1 MLTLL
6 LAAATTAT
14 AAEVQTVDQDATS
27 AQGAT
32 ATSSATQVAPS
43 NTNISVRV
51 LSPGNDGSVSQ
62 TNAVGSLGVA
72 ANDNSTTQLAGQAQ
86 SGSGTAVQTADQS
99 AANTQ
104 LAGATSAASQY
115 GASNVN
121 LPIRVGSS
129 GSNGSVTQTNA
140 VESAAVAKNDND
152 TTQLAGQK
160 QEGGTSCGCTGSTGV
175 QTADQSAYN
184 AQGAAAKSEAT
195 QIAPKNVNISVRV
208 LSEGDNG
215 DVTQTNAAGSLAA
228 AKNDNDTTQ
237 LSGQKQDG
245 GRSSC
250 GCGSTDVQTADQSAA
265 NLQGAAAKSEA
276 TQIAP
281 KNVNLSVRVGS
292 DGSNGDVTQ
301 TNAVGSAA
309 IAKNDN
315 DTKQASLQSQY
326 GAGDCK
332 CHDGSTGIQTSD
344 QSAGSA
350 QFAFADS
357 SAKQIGASNVN
368 TPIRVK
374 SDGDDGDVT
383 QTNAVLS
390 AGIAANDNKTLQA
403 SGQSQAGGSGT
414 GIQTAD
420 QKAFNLQGAAAK
432 SDAFQIGASNTN
444 APIRVKSGGGG
455 GSVTQANLAGSAAIA
470 SNDNATY
477 QFGAQSQAAGHDCGC
492 KDGKDGLGI
501 QTLDQ
506 KSASIQGAKADSAA
520 VQAFPHDKCGCGGGG
535 NSNTPVR
542 VKSYGDDGDVTQVN
556 AVGSLAMAS
565 NDNKTLQAGLQSQH
579 GGSGTG
585 IQVLDQKAFN
595 LQGADAKSAAFQ
607 IGASNTNAPIRVK
620 SGGGGGSVT
629 QANLAGSAA
638 IASNDNATYQLGAQ
652 FQASAGRDCGC
663 KDGIGIQALGQHAA
677 SAQGAAATSFAVQAF
692 PHDKCGCGGGGG
704 NSNTPVRVKS
714 RGDDGDVTQVNAV
727 GSLAVAANQNGTLQA
742 GLQAQ
747 HGGSGIG
754 IQALGQ
760 KAENAQGAH
769 AFSAALQAGAS
780 NKNDPLRVLSGG
792 SGGSVTQAN
801 VAGSAAIASNAN
813 WTKQLGAQFQAGR
826 SHCGCDGIGIQA
838 LGQKAENLQLGSA
851 ASAAIQLAPKNS
863 NSPTAVKSYGSGG
876 SVFQLNAAGSLAAA
890 LNRNRTLQ
898 LAAQFQL

>member
-1 MLTLL
+1 M
-6 LAAATTAT
+6 
-14 AAEVQTVDQDATS
+14 
-27 AQGAT
+27 
-32 ATSSATQVAPS
+32 
-43 NTNISVRV
+43 
-51 LSPGNDGSVSQ
+51 
-62 TNAVGSLGVA
+62 
-72 ANDNSTTQLAGQAQ
+72 
-86 SGSGTAVQTADQS
+86 
-99 AANTQ
+99 
-104 LAGATSAASQY
+104 
-115 GASNVN
+115 
-121 LPIRVGSS
+121 
-129 GSNGSVTQTNA
+129 
-140 VESAAVAKNDND
+140 
-152 TTQLAGQK
+152 
-160 QEGGTSCGCTGSTGV
+160 
-175 QTADQSAYN
+175 
-184 AQGAAAKSEAT
+184 
-195 QIAPKNVNISVRV
+195 
-208 LSEGDNG
+208 
-215 DVTQTNAAGSLAA
+215 
-228 AKNDNDTTQ
+228 
-237 LSGQKQDG
+237 
-245 GRSSC
+245 
-250 GCGSTDVQTADQSAA
+250 QTADQSAA

-326 GAGDCK
+326 GAAGCG

-350 QFAFADS
+350 QFALADS

-374 SDGDDGDVT
+374 SDGSDGDVT
-383 QTNAVLS
+383 QTNAVFS

-444 APIRVKSGGGG
+444 APIRVKSDGGG

-470 SNDNATY
+470 ANDNATF

-506 KSASIQGAKADSAA
+506 HNTSIQGAKADSVA

-542 VKSYGDDGDVTQVN
+542 VKSHGDDGDVTQVN
-556 AVGSLAMAS
+556 AVGSLAVAS

-595 LQGADAKSAAFQ
+595 LQGASAGSAAFQ

-620 SGGGGGSVT
+620 SGGNGGSVT

-638 IASNDNATYQLGAQ
+638 IAANDNATHQLGAQ
-652 FQASAGRDCGC
+652 FQVAGRECGC

-677 SAQGAAATSFAVQAF
+677 SAQGADAKSFAVQAF
-692 PHDKCGCGGGGG
+692 GHDKCGCGGGG
-704 NSNTPVRVKS
+704 NSNTPIRVKS
-714 RGDDGDVTQVNAV
+714 YGDGGDVTQVNAV
-727 GSLAVAANQNGTLQA
+727 GSLGVASNQNGTLQA

-747 HGGSGIG
+747 LGGSGIG

-760 KAENAQGAH
+760 KAENAQGAG

-780 NKNDPLRVLSGG
+780 NKNDPLRVYSGG
-792 SGGSVTQAN
+792 SAGSVTQVNA
-801 VAGSAAIASNAN
+801 AGSAAIASNDN

-826 SHCGCDGIGIQA
+826 SCGCDGIGIQA
-838 LGQKAENLQLGSA
+838 LGQKSGNIQLGSA

-863 NSPTAVKSYGSGG
+863 NSPTSVKSHGSGG